1 MNIASAAIFLGLLA
15 ALGIA
20 LWGLCAEQ
28 RSAVVGVI
36 AAAVA
41 LLAAGGAWYAWAES
55 KSIPWTVGY
64 GVVVVGSVASA
75 IRQFVGGGSI
85 RQ

>member
-1 MNIASAAIFLGLLA
+1 MNIASAAIFLGMLA
-15 ALGIA
+15 ALGVAIR
-20 LWGLCAEQ
+20 GLVAKQ

-64 GVVVVGSVASA
+64 GVIVVGSIASA
-75 IRQFVGGGSI
+75 IRQFVGGGSS
-85 RQ
+85 RE

>member
-1 MNIASAAIFLGLLA
+1 MNIASAAIVLGLLA
-15 ALGIA
+15 ALGIS
-20 LWGLCAEQ
+20 LWGLFAEQ

-41 LLAAGGAWYAWAES
+41 LLAAAGGWHAWSET

-64 GVVVVGSVASA
+64 GVIVVGSVASA
-75 IRQFVGGGSI
+75 IRQFVGDGSS